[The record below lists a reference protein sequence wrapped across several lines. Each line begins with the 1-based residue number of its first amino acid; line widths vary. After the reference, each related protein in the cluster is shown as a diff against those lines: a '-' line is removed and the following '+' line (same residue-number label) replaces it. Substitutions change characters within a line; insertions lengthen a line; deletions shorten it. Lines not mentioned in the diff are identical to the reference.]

1 MPSNQEIYLL
11 LGTNLGDRAA
21 NLRTATQRIEQVA
34 GPIVAASAWY
44 ETAAWGVL
52 GQPSFYNQVVRVE
65 TSLGHEPLL
74 HALQAIEQQLGKVK
88 LGHWRE
94 RLIDLDIL
102 YYGNR
107 LVCTP
112 FLTLPHPE
120 LQNRRFTL
128 VPLCEIA
135 PQWVHPV
142 LGKTQEQL
150 LEECAD
156 GLGVRRV
163 EG

>member
-1 MPSNQEIYLL
+1 MPSNPYVYLL
-11 LGTNLGDRAA
+11 LGTNLGDRTA
-21 NLRTATQRIEQVA
+21 NLRESIRRIEQRVGPVA
-34 GPIVAASAWY
+34 EASSRY

-52 GQPSFYNQVVRVE
+52 DQPSFYNQVIRIDTGVGPE
-65 TSLGHEPLL
+65 ALL
-74 HALQAIEQQLGKVK
+74 RALQRIEQQMGKVK

-107 LVCTP
+107 LVRTP
-112 FLTLPHPE
+112 VLTLPHPE
-120 LQNRRFTL
+120 LHRRRFTL

-135 PQWVHPV
+135 PQFLHPE

-150 LEECAD
+150 LAECSD
-156 GLGVRRV
+156 PLEVKKI
-163 EG
+163 EK